1 MATVRITDTIR
12 SHVRDKL
19 NSMYG
24 VRIKL
29 KTDELAAMHVA
40 DSVYNH
46 LFSSETQHLIEKL
59 NSHELGVWSAAQ
71 SNISLEISY
80 MFKGNLQ
87 SRTFDSAFKTARCL
101 PLAYTGRW
109 PDKRLKIL
117 EEMECHKHV
126 AALFSAIDDLVVER
140 DATIKQLVDGVLQTC
155 STLRQTLEI
164 WPTAMDFMPDEV
176 RARHYA
182 VVTKTK
188 TEIDP
193 NMVDE
198 STKLALIKLRL
209 TTGS

>member
-19 NSMYG
+19 TSMYQ

-29 KTDELAAMHVA
+29 KFDELSAMHVA

-46 LFSSETQHLIEKL
+46 LFSNETQQLLEKL
-59 NSHELGVWSAAQ
+59 NSHELGPWFNPQTSV
-71 SNISLEISY
+71 SLEISY
-80 MFKGNLQ
+80 MYKGNL
-87 SRTFDSAFKTARCL
+87 STKTFDSQFKTPRCL
-101 PLAYTGRW
+101 PLAYATRW
-109 PDKRLKIL
+109 PDKRFKVLS
-117 EEMECHKHV
+117 EMECYKFV
-126 AALFSAIDDLVVER
+126 VEIFSSVDDLIAER
-140 DATIKQLVDGVLQTC
+140 DSTIKQLVDGVLQTC
-155 STLRQTLEI
+155 STLRQTLEV

-182 VVTKTK
+182 VTTKTK

-198 STKLALIKLRL
+198 STKLNLIKLRL
-209 TTGS
+209 TTGT